1 MENKPSQSTD
11 TAEIE
16 KFSAMAEGW
25 WDENGKFKPLH
36 KLNPIRLKY
45 IIDNIKKEF
54 CINSLEGLKILDIG
68 CGGGLLCEPL
78 AKLGAKVYGI
88 DESQKTIEVAKFHAQ
103 KSGLTIN
110 YNVSSVEEL
119 ATQKPAYFDVIL
131 NMEVIEHVADTKSF
145 MESACKLLKKDG
157 LIFNATINR
166 NIKSFLF
173 AIVGAEYV
181 MRWLPINTH
190 SFKKFVK
197 PSQFATL
204 IEQNGCEI
212 KDMIGI
218 EYNILKDVFFVSKNL
233 KVNYIILA
241 KKTK

>member
-1 MENKPSQSTD
+1 MENKLSQSAD
-11 TAEIE
+11 SAEIQ
-16 KFSAMAEGW
+16 KFSAMAESW

-45 IIDNIKKEF
+45 IVDSIKAEF
-54 CINSLEGLKILDIG
+54 SSVEGLNILDIG

-78 AKLGAKVYGI
+78 ARLGAKVYGI
-88 DESQKTIEVAKFHAQ
+88 DESEKTIEVAKFHAQ

-119 ATQKPAYFDVIL
+119 ATQKPAYFDIIL

-181 MRWLPINTH
+181 MRWLPRNTH

-197 PSQFATL
+197 PSQFAFL
-204 IEQNGCEI
+204 LEQNGCEI
-212 KDMIGI
+212 KDMVGI

-241 KKTK
+241 KKN

>member
-1 MENKPSQSTD
+1 MALENKVSHSVD
-11 TAEIE
+11 VNEIE
-16 KFSAMAEGW
+16 KFSAMAESW
-25 WDENGKFKPLH
+25 WNEDGKFKPLH

-45 IIDNIKKEF
+45 IVDSIKAEF
-54 CINSLEGLKILDIG
+54 SFVEGLKILDIG

-78 AKLGAKVYGI
+78 SRLGAKVYGI

-103 KSGLTIN
+103 KSGLNIN

-119 ATQKPAYFDVIL
+119 AAQKPAYFDVIL
-131 NMEVIEHVADTKSF
+131 NMEVIEHVADTQSF
-145 MESACKLLKKDG
+145 MQSACKLLKKDG
-157 LIFNATINR
+157 LMFNATINR

-181 MRWLPINTH
+181 MRWLPRNTH

-197 PSQFATL
+197 PSQFAAL
-204 IEQNGCEI
+204 LEQNNCEI

-241 KKTK
+241 KKN